1 MSTNAKIY
9 KLHYIPEYGYD
20 LSTVCISP
28 SSLSDLAGRNYVH
41 SWNDAMILWP

>member
-1 MSTNAKIY
+1 MNALGRGEVKSTRA
-9 KLHYIPEYGYD
+9 
-20 LSTVCISP
+20 